1 MRNGRKVTHE
11 MYGSFYRGTMN
22 RCRFFP
28 RMIPIILLGVLVSG
42 CSVSKMAVN
51 KLGDALS
58 SGGSVFASD
67 NDPELVKAASPFS
80 LKLMESLLN
89 ESPHHRGLLLAA
101 SSGFTQY
108 AYAYVQQ
115 EADEVEEKDWDEA
128 CRLRSRARLLYL
140 RARDYGLR
148 GLDVNHQGFEKRL
161 REMPNDTVRSVQRDE
176 VPLLYWTAA
185 SWAAAIS
192 LSKNDPDLVSDLPF
206 VEALIDRA
214 LELDEAF
221 DAGAIHTFLI
231 TYEPARQ
238 GGSSDALARSRGH
251 FDRAMELSHGMQAAP
266 LVASAE
272 TVAVSN
278 QDRAEFESLL
288 GRALAIDVNAKPE
301 WRLTNL
307 IMQRRARLL
316 LSRADRLFVS
326 FDHSSE
332 E

>member
-1 MRNGRKVTHE
+1 MGNGWIVTHAL
-11 MYGSFYRGTMN
+11 YGSLFGDATK
-22 RCRFFP
+22 RCRVCTLV
-28 RMIPIILLGVLVSG
+28 IPFILIGVLVSG
-42 CSVSKMAVN
+42 CSVNKMAVN

-108 AYAYVQQ
+108 AYAFVQQ
-115 EADEVEEKDWDEA
+115 AADEAEESDWDEA

-148 GLDVNHQGFEKRL
+148 GLDVNHQGFGKRL
-161 REMPNDTVRSVQRDE
+161 REMPKDVVRSVQRDE
-176 VPLLYWTAA
+176 VPLLYWTAV

-192 LSKNDPDLVSDLPF
+192 LSKNDPDLVADLPF

-231 TYEPARQ
+231 SYEPARQ
-238 GGSSDALARSRGH
+238 GAGGDAFARSRGH
-251 FDRAMELSHGMQAAP
+251 FDRAMELSHGMQAGP

-272 TVAVSN
+272 TVAVNN

-316 LSRADRLFVS
+316 LSRADRLFS
-326 FDHSSE
+326 DFDHTSE
-332 E
+332 

>member
-1 MRNGRKVTHE
+1 MRNGQVVAYE
-11 MYGSFYRGTMN
+11 VAPYPDAGGTMN
-22 RCRFFP
+22 SFRFC
-28 RMIPIILLGVLVSG
+28 PIIVLLILAGVFVSG
-42 CSVSKMAVN
+42 CSVNKMAVN

-67 NDPELVKAASPFS
+67 NDPELVEAASPFS

-108 AYAYVQQ
+108 AYAFVQQ
-115 EADEVEEKDWDEA
+115 RADEVEENDWDEA

-148 GLDVNHQGFEKRL
+148 GLDVNHRGFETRL
-161 REMPNDTVRSVQRDE
+161 RGMPKDAVRSVRLDE
-176 VPLLYWTAA
+176 VPLLYWTAV

-192 LSKNDPDLVSDLPF
+192 LSKNDPELVADLPF

-214 LELDEAF
+214 LELDESF

-231 TYEPARQ
+231 SYEPVRQ
-238 GGSSDALARSRGH
+238 GGGDALVRSRAH
-251 FDRAMELSHGMQAAP
+251 FERAMELSHGTQAGP
-266 LVASAE
+266 LVALAE
-272 TVAVSN
+272 AVSVSN

-288 GRALAIDVNAKPE
+288 NRALAVDVDSRPD
-301 WRLTNL
+301 WRLANL
-307 IMQRRARLL
+307 IMRRRAWWL
-316 LSRADRLFVS
+316 LSRTDELFYGS
-326 FDHSSE
+326 DQSMR
-332 E
+332 